1 MIGSNCTELRLV
13 WNDKNKN
20 KQLYEES
27 KEKPISADMKNGKPS
42 GTCYAQTNKR
52 HTNNFDVPKLE
63 AKKFPGHKVKEAPT
77 SDTALNE
84 DI

>member
-27 KEKPISADMKNGKPS
+27 KEKPISADMKNGKTS
-42 GTCYAQTNKR
+42 GTCYA
-52 HTNNFDVPKLE
+52 
-63 AKKFPGHKVKEAPT
+63 
-77 SDTALNE
+77 
-84 DI
+84 